1 MSQPISVSV
10 QMDAQSFH
18 DFAAFDLLRHHKRWH
33 RPLLFTVIL
42 LVFAGICL
50 SQVGQREGAAL
61 LTVVLAVIALGVPTV
76 YFWTFFHNLSLQI
89 KKMGLSQPKPFYH
102 LLLDD
107 EGLSVWMAGGHD
119 KAAPTHQYPWQNL
132 YIVYRVP
139 GALYL
144 YVQQNQAYLLN
155 DSIDAA
161 WAFLSQKLPP
171 KRLRD
176 CR

>member
-1 MSQPISVSV
+1 
-10 QMDAQSFH
+10 
-18 DFAAFDLLRHHKRWH
+18 
-33 RPLLFTVIL
+33 
-42 LVFAGICL
+42 
-50 SQVGQREGAAL
+50 
-61 LTVVLAVIALGVPTV
+61 
-76 YFWTFFHNLSLQI
+76 
-89 KKMGLSQPKPFYH
+89 MGLSQPKPFYR

-107 EGLSVWMAGGHD
+107 DGLSVWMAGGQD

-171 KRLRD
+171 ERLRD

>member
-61 LTVVLAVIALGVPTV
+61 LTVVLAVVWVGA
-76 YFWTFFHNLSLQI
+76 
-89 KKMGLSQPKPFYH
+89 MGLSQPKPFYR

-107 EGLSVWMAGGHD
+107 EGLSVWMAGGQD

-161 WAFLSQKLPP
+161 WAFLFQLLPP
-171 KRLRD
+171 ERLRD

>member
-1 MSQPISVSV
+1 MSQPLQISIT
-10 QMDAQSFH
+10 MDAGSFH
-18 DFAAFDLLRHHKRWH
+18 KFAAFDLFRHNKRWQ

-61 LTVVLAVIALGVPTV
+61 LTVVLAVVALGVPTV

-89 KKMGLSQPKPFYH
+89 KKMGLSQPKPFYR

-107 EGLSVWMAGGHD
+107 DGLSVWMAGGQD
-119 KAAPTHQYPWQNL
+119 KAAPTHQYPWQSL